1 MKQISLFHPRV
12 FNDREWA
19 EGYYERNK
27 KSIKKVGERLA
38 GLLQTIGFR
47 EGSVLDVGCGF
58 ATVPIE
64 IARKFPDAKITGIDL
79 GEPLLEIG
87 RTLIKEEKLEEKITL
102 LNGDAM
108 NLQYETNS
116 FDVVTNSFMLHIV
129 ENPTQMLNEIER
141 VTKPEGIILMTDLRR
156 GILAY
161 IIKKFRTA
169 YTLDEASEIIKASK
183 IRKGKLSTGLFWWD
197 YIVENTLDNQ

>member
-64 IARKFPDAKITGIDL
+64 IARKFADAQITGIDL

-116 FDVVTNSFMLHIV
+116 FDVVINSFMLHIV